1 MRPVDVTELPPIEVR
16 PRAATVR
23 HTMAAAGL
31 DALLV
36 SNLSD
41 VRWMTGFGGSNGWVV
56 LTSDTLTLVT
66 DGRYGDQAVDQLT
79 ATSAEGDVVV
89 ERTIGEIRSRLV
101 QLTAG
106 HTSIGAQAQHLSHA
120 EWSALEDE
128 IALQPEPNLLRT
140 ARRRKDAAELARMQ
154 RAAEIAETALADVAP
169 MLTDEPTE
177 ADVRDELEYRMRR
190 CGADG
195 PSYDTIVGSGPE
207 QSARPHHRPNRRR
220 IVEGDNVVIDVGALV
235 DGYHSDMT
243 RTFVIGDPS
252 PEQQHRYE
260 AVLAAQLAGLAAVRA
275 GASSVAV
282 DGACRSLLDER
293 GLGDWF
299 VHGTG
304 HGVGLDIHEDPFLR
318 WIDDTELA
326 EGEVV
331 TVEPGVYREGSGG
344 VRIEDL
350 VTITADGHRSLT
362 AFPKDSPCLPSRPT
376 T

>member
-1 MRPVDVTELPPIEVR
+1 MTEASLPPVDVR

-23 HTMAAAGL
+23 QAMTGAGL

-41 VRWMTGFGGSNGWVV
+41 VRWLTGFAGSNGWVV
-56 LTSDTLTLVT
+56 LTAGSMTLVT
-66 DGRYGDQAVDQLT
+66 DGRYGDQAVGQLA

-89 ERTIGEIRSRLV
+89 ERTVGEIRSRLV
-101 QLTAG
+101 ALVSRCAA
-106 HTSIGAQAQHLSHA
+106 IGAQARYLSHA
-120 EWSALEDE
+120 EWSELASG
-128 IALQPEPNLLRT
+128 ISPQPEPGLIQA
-140 ARRRKDAAELARMQ
+140 ARRRKDPSELARMQ
-154 RAAEIAETALADVAP
+154 QAAEIAEAALAEVAP
-169 MLTDEPTE
+169 MMTGEPTE

-190 CGADG
+190 HGADG

-207 QSARPHHRPNRRR
+207 QSARPHHLPNRRR
-220 IVEGDNVVIDVGALV
+220 IVAGDNVVVDVGALV

-252 PEQQHRYE
+252 PGQQHRYE
-260 AVLAAQLAGLAAVRA
+260 AVLAAQLAGLAAVRP

-282 DGACRSLLDER
+282 DGACRSVLTER

-318 WIDDTELA
+318 WIDDTELG
-326 EGEVV
+326 EGEVL
-331 TVEPGVYREGSGG
+331 TVEPGVYRDGSGG

-350 VTITADGHRSLT
+350 VTVTADGHRSLT
-362 AFPKDSPCLPSRPT
+362 SFPKGSPCLPSPPT